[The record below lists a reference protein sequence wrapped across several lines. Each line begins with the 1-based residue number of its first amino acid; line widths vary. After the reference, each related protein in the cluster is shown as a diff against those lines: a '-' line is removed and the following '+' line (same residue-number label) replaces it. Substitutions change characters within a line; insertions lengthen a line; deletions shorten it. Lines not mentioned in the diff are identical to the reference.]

1 MNKFGYGISTNMIGS
16 SHTNK
21 NIDSNNHVEMNV
33 NMKKSKIPENNIFIQ
48 SANNPTIVS
57 GSGIFEKV

>member
-33 NMKKSKIPENNIFIQ
+33 NMKKSKIPENNIFI
-48 SANNPTIVS
+48 
-57 GSGIFEKV
+57 